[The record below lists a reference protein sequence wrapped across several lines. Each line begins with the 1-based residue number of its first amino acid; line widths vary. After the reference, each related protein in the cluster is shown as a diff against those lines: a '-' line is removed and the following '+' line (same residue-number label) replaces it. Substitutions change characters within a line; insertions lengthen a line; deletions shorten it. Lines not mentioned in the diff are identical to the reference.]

1 VNKLAEEKTL
11 DVVLDTGVTVYFK
24 PALDITKDA
33 TAAYDK
39 AFPLK

>member
-1 VNKLAEEKTL
+1 L
-11 DVVLDTGVTVYFK
+11 DVIIDVSNTVYFK

-39 AFPLK
+39 AHPAK